1 MRKLRPRRQRTMR
14 DTRPWLLPRHHNDEI
29 SFLFLFAF
37 PFLLFFHAKIGFAKL
52 SASTPPTVQCRSR
65 SPSRQPAAGSRC
77 KIKVQ
82 NVRSDAER
90 VVDGENERP
99 ALRAFGCARWPCCRQ
114 QEQEQRV
121 SAVEVELQQQS
132 HGRTPQGCGNAR
144 CARITSGSKR
154 FKACTIFC
162 MWPLRK

>member
-1 MRKLRPRRQRTMR
+1 MNRLICAPKLPCLLSLFAQRPHAEDGARFAPLVMRAHLALPHPCGV
-14 DTRPWLLPRHHNDEI
+14 RPWLLPRHHNNEI

-90 VVDGENERP
+90 VVGGENERP
-99 ALRAFGCARWPCCRQ
+99 ALWTLPADESGIALA
-114 QEQEQRV
+114 E
-121 SAVEVELQQQS
+121 S
-132 HGRTPQGCGNAR
+132 GRIRICG
-144 CARITSGSKR
+144 
-154 FKACTIFC
+154 
-162 MWPLRK
+162 

>member
-1 MRKLRPRRQRTMR
+1 MQKMVHALNRFAPLVMRAHLALPHPCGV
-14 DTRPWLLPRHHNDEI
+14 RPWLLPRHHINEI

-82 NVRSDAER
+82 NVRSDGER

-121 SAVEVELQQQS
+121 SAVEVELQQQ
-132 HGRTPQGCGNAR
+132 CK
-144 CARITSGSKR
+144 KR
-154 FKACTIFC
+154 KYGVCKLINHRNT
-162 MWPLRK
+162 